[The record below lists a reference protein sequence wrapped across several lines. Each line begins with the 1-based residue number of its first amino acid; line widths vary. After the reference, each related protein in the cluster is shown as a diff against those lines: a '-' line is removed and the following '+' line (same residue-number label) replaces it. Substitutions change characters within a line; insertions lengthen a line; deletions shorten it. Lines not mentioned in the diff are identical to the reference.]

1 MQPEG
6 RGEGQG
12 RNRDYVEKNLR
23 VKIPSGKTCTFTDP
37 EGNADRLY
45 AFHQAVEKTRQ
56 KQGKNVYGGP
66 P

>member
-1 MQPEG
+1 
-6 RGEGQG
+6 
-12 RNRDYVEKNLR
+12 